1 MRPARPSPH
10 RGPHRGPRAW
20 SRAALGAAALACA
33 LAGCGTGAPPAAAP
47 VPAAASPASAVP
59 PPPAP
64 PSVPPPTA
72 SSDAPSTGS
81 SRTPVAPVTAPA
93 PGDGPVAE
101 RAAVETVFRTYLRAV
116 ADGDFAT
123 ACTLNAPETNQR
135 LLDELARRGTPA
147 STCEQAIATLYAGAG
162 VAQGAATIADTLS
175 VQRVD
180 VDGDAATVAW
190 SVEVSG
196 QRQVVTNALRRVDGL
211 WRLLPTPDPAG

>member
-1 MRPARPSPH
+1 M
-10 RGPHRGPRAW
+10 GPPRRR
-20 SRAALGAAALACA
+20 SRVRAALAASLGGVAVGCA
-33 LAGCGTGAPPAAAP
+33 VLVGCGTGAPPTPGPGTTAPSP
-47 VPAAASPASAVP
+47 VPATTAPVAAPTAAPTAAATGAS
-59 PPPAP
+59 
-64 PSVPPPTA
+64 SVPVT
-72 SSDAPSTGS
+72 
-81 SRTPVAPVTAPA
+81 PVTAPA
-93 PGDGPVAE
+93 PGAGSAAD

-123 ACTLNAPETNQR
+123 ACSLNAPETNQR

-147 STCEQAIATLYAGAG
+147 PTCEQAIATLYAGAG
-162 VAQGAATIADTLS
+162 VAQGAATIADTLA

-196 QRQVVTNALRRVDGL
+196 RRPVVTNALRRVDGQ

>member
-1 MRPARPSPH
+1 MNRLPRFGAVARA
-10 RGPHRGPRAW
+10 RIV
-20 SRAALGAAALACA
+20 AALAA
-33 LAGCGTGAPPAAAP
+33 GVTAGGCGSSTPPT
-47 VPAAASPASAVP
+47 
-59 PPPAP
+59 PAP
-64 PSVPPPTA
+64 PTLSATAVPAPASPPT
-72 SSDAPSTGS
+72 PSPL
-81 SRTPVAPVTAPA
+81 SRAPVAPVTQPA
-93 PGDGPVAE
+93 PGNGTTED

-123 ACTLNAPETNQR
+123 ACALNAPETNQR

-147 STCEQAIATLYAGAG
+147 PTCETAIATLYAGSG

-175 VQRVD
+175 VERVD

-196 QRQVVTNALRRVDGL
+196 RRPVVTNALRRVDGQ

>member
-1 MRPARPSPH
+1 M
-10 RGPHRGPRAW
+10 GPPRRR
-20 SRAALGAAALACA
+20 SRVRAALAAAAGCA
-33 LAGCGTGAPPAAAP
+33 VLVGCGTGAPTSPGPATVAPPP
-47 VPAAASPASAVP
+47 VPATTAPVAAPTDAPRTAPSAAPAAS
-59 PPPAP
+59 
-64 PSVPPPTA
+64 SVPVT
-72 SSDAPSTGS
+72 
-81 SRTPVAPVTAPA
+81 PVTAPA
-93 PGDGPVAE
+93 PGNGSAAD

-123 ACTLNAPETNQR
+123 ACGLNAPETNQR

-147 STCEQAIATLYAGAG
+147 PTCEQAIATLYAGAG
-162 VAQGAATIADTLS
+162 VAQGAATIADTLA

-196 QRQVVTNALRRVDGL
+196 RRPVVTNALRRVDGQ